1 MAVRLGQDR
10 RLAPES
16 GHVLCDG
23 VGLGAERR
31 GEQTGAGGGLRA
43 LCVRLPPE
51 VRVEILARRSAQ
63 PGSPTSVAAIIL
75 EKTVFK

>member
-1 MAVRLGQDR
+1 MAVRLGQDW
-10 RLAPES
+10 RLAPE
-16 GHVLCDG
+16 GGNVLGDV

-31 GEQTGAGGGLRA
+31 GKQTGAGRGLRA

-51 VRVEILARRSAQ
+51 VRVEILARRSAH
-63 PGSPTSVAAIIL
+63 PGSPASVAVIIL